1 MSTRYSSILIF
12 KIIRFFFRCLICG
25 SFIFFSC
32 EEADYNLDN
41 PNDPENMDLE
51 PPALFFHPQEIQTSL
66 DSSFSVQLY
75 GLKLKSA
82 AAAHLD
88 IRYDWGSVQID
99 SVVAD
104 TFFQSDNDP
113 VQIVIDEE
121 GTLDIFIYLLPDT
134 ESDQNNGGTYSLA
147 TIYMQ
152 AVSTGES
159 ELLYGGNTRLRDA
172 NNDEV
177 VVKSSGSG
185 YINVE

>member
-1 MSTRYSSILIF
+1 MSIF
-12 KIIRFFFRCLICG
+12 NLLRVRIPVLVLC
-25 SFIFFSC
+25 SFIFFTC
-32 EEADYNLDN
+32 DDATYDLDN

-51 PPALFFHPQEIQTSL
+51 PPALFFHPQEIQTNL

-75 GLKLKSA
+75 GLKLNPA

-88 IRYDWGSVQID
+88 VRYDWGSVQID

-104 TFFQSDNDP
+104 TFFQSENDP

-134 ESDQNNGGTYSLA
+134 ELDQNSGGTWSLA
-147 TIYMQ
+147 TIYMHP
-152 AVSTGES
+152 VSTGES
-159 ELLYGGNTRLRDA
+159 ELLYGENTRLRDA
-172 NNDEV
+172 NNDSV
-177 VVKSSGSG
+177 VVKSFGSG